1 MGRALGRRALT
12 VRGGAEP
19 VTDTT
24 SNTGAP
30 DADMATLAR
39 GGRLNIFGFVLR
51 LAGMVPFLFIG
62 GRIYGPAAL
71 GRFAYAI
78 LVVEFGAQVAA
89 LGLRRGLAQLLADA
103 KKPQA
108 CIIADGMLV
117 ALIGSAIGMAI
128 LIVFPKAMYPTT
140 PVGGLDRLLAITVIA
155 ISWTDIALA
164 ALAYQNDVGATVWAR
179 SIVQPW
185 TISIAAFGLSF
196 VPVMVTRGDGLI
208 IAYVLSMVAALV
220 AALIPLVRCYGL
232 PQGWRPDLPTAWG
245 TAVRN
250 VPVAAAD
257 AVEWASRR
265 IDLAVLG
272 AFMPA
277 SFVGIYYAAQQVAT
291 LPAKLKTSFEPVLGP
306 AIVRRL
312 AAGDRTAV
320 ANQVRQVTYWIIAAQ
335 TGIALALGI
344 PGRAVMGLVGSAF
357 TGGTAML
364 GFLLAAEVIAATAV
378 VSEAALIYVA
388 RTENMIISLIML
400 ALEAGL
406 AAGLILL
413 MQGQGLPTAFQATGP
428 AIGLCI
434 ALAFASVTK
443 SSLLKRQLG
452 APVSGW
458 RWSIAWAAAAGIAVG
473 APMRLFLPPVLQLIV
488 GIPAIMAAF
497 GAVLWTK
504 GFGPEDR
511 ELFRMR
517 KGDVQE
523 LRDAEDAAFA
533 RDQIEDDII

>member
-1 MGRALGRRALT
+1 LSDAERRA
-12 VRGGAEP
+12 AEAAP
-19 VTDTT
+19 
-24 SNTGAP
+24 AP

-39 GGRLNIFGFVLR
+39 GGRLNVFGFVLR

-71 GRFAYAI
+71 GRFAYAV
-78 LVVEFGAQVAA
+78 LTVEFAAQIAA
-89 LGLRRGLAQLLADA
+89 LGLRRGLAQLLANA
-103 KKPQA
+103 RKPQA
-108 CIIADGMLV
+108 CIVADGLLV
-117 ALIGSAIGMAI
+117 AAVGSIIGMAI

-140 PVGGLDRLLAITVIA
+140 PVGGMDRLLAITVLA

-164 ALAYQNDVGATVWAR
+164 ALAYHNDVGATVRSR

-185 TISIAAFGLSF
+185 VISIAALALSF
-196 VPVMVTRGDGLI
+196 VPIMVSRGDGLI

-232 PQGWRPDLPTAWG
+232 PHEWKPDLTTAWT

-250 VPVAAAD
+250 APLAAAD
-257 AVEWASRR
+257 TVEWASRR

-277 SFVGIYYAAQQVAT
+277 MYVGIYYAAQQVAT

-306 AIVRRL
+306 AIVR
-312 AAGDRTAV
+312 
-320 ANQVRQVTYWIIAAQ
+320 QVTYWIIAAQ
-335 TGIALALGI
+335 AGIALALGI
-344 PGRAVMGLVGSAF
+344 PGRAVMGLVGSRF

-364 GFLLAAEVIAATAV
+364 AFLLAAEVIAAIAV
-378 VSEAALIYVA
+378 VSEAALIYIA
-388 RTENMIISLIML
+388 RTQNMIISLVML

-406 AAGLILL
+406 AAGLILI
-413 MQGQGLPTAFQATGP
+413 MRDEGLPQAFQATGP
-428 AIGLCI
+428 AIALCV
-434 ALAFASVTK
+434 ALGFASISK
-443 SSLLKRQLG
+443 SWLLKKKLR

-458 RWSIAWAAAAGIAVG
+458 RWSIVWSAAAGVVVG
-473 APMRLFLPPVLQLIV
+473 APARLFLPSILQLIV
-488 GIPAIMAAF
+488 GIPAILAAF

-511 ELFRMR
+511 ELFRLR
-517 KGDVQE
+517 KHEVQE
-523 LRDAEDAAFA
+523 LRDAEEAAFA
-533 RDQIEDDII
+533 RDQVEDSIV

>member
-1 MGRALGRRALT
+1 
-12 VRGGAEP
+12 
-19 VTDTT
+19 
-24 SNTGAP
+24 
-30 DADMATLAR
+30 MATLAR

-89 LGLRRGLAQLLADA
+89 LGLRRGLAQLLADG

-108 CIIADGMLV
+108 WIVADGLLV
-117 ALIGSAIGMAI
+117 AAVGSAIGMAI

-140 PVGGLDRLLAITVIA
+140 PVGGLDRLLAITVLA

-164 ALAYQNDVGATVWAR
+164 ALAYRGDVGSTVRAR

-185 TISIAAFGLSF
+185 VISISAFVLSY
-196 VPVMVTRGDGLI
+196 VPIMVSRGDGLI

-220 AALIPLVRCYGL
+220 AALIPLLRCYGL
-232 PQGWRPDLPTAWG
+232 PRGWSPDLGTAWS

-272 AFMPA
+272 AFVPA

-291 LPAKLKTSFEPVLGP
+291 LPAKLKSSFEPVLGP

-312 AAGDRTAV
+312 AVDDRAGIAK
-320 ANQVRQVTYWIIAAQ
+320 QVRQVTYWIIAAQ
-335 TGIALALGI
+335 LGIALALGI
-344 PGRAVMGLVGSAF
+344 PGRAVMALVGSAF

-364 GFLLAAEVIAATAV
+364 GFLLAAEVIAATAF
-378 VSEAALIYVA
+378 VSEAALIYIA
-388 RTENMIISLIML
+388 RTRNMMISLVML

-406 AAGLILL
+406 AAGLILVMSGRGFPL
-413 MQGQGLPTAFQATGP
+413 TYQATGP
-428 AIGLCI
+428 AIGLCL

-443 SSLLKRQLG
+443 ASLLKRQLG
-452 APVSGW
+452 APVSGF
-458 RWSIAWAAAAGIAVG
+458 RWDLAWATSAGVVVG
-473 APMRLFLPPVLQLIV
+473 AGVHYFLPQAFQLILGV
-488 GIPAIMAAF
+488 PAIMAAF
-497 GAVLWTK
+497 FAILWTK

-517 KGDVQE
+517 KNDVQE
-523 LRDAEDAAFA
+523 LRAAEG
-533 RDQIEDDII
+533 RNETMSDIV